1 MQFARIIVPLSACL
15 FVGIVQAADWPGFRG
30 PNGSAASD
38 DKDLP
43 AQWTKENIH
52 WKLKLPGPGT
62 SSPITT
68 GDKIFVTAYSG
79 YCTSV
84 NKGKGGMGFPGKG
97 FPGKGPGGKG
107 FPGKGPP
114 GKGGFSKG
122 GFGKGDDADAQEQ
135 MKLRFV
141 LLCLDRHKGQ
151 ILWQKEIQPKLPETP
166 ASGMILEHGYSS
178 STPVTDGES
187 VFAFFGKTGV
197 VAFDLAGN
205 KLWQADVGSGK
216 HMWGT
221 ASSPV
226 LYKNLVIV
234 NAAMESGALVG
245 LDKKTGKEI
254 WRKKGISPCWTSPL
268 IAETPTKGRTSGKS
282 HELILSLPGKIV
294 GYDPET
300 GNELWHC
307 QGIGKGG
314 GAGGGFGGG
323 GFGGFGAGYTCS
335 TPVAKDGVVYVIGGG
350 GPNGAPTAIAVRAGG
365 NGDVTKSHVV
375 WRQKAGASFASPVVS
390 GDRLHF
396 VAGNAYCL
404 KLDTGE
410 VVYNER
416 LYSGGNEYV
425 SAVAAD
431 GKIFAL
437 TRTDGVHVLAAG
449 DKFESLAHNEFAG
462 DKSIFNASPAVSSG
476 RLYIRSNEYLYCIG
490 KK

>member
-1 MQFARIIVPLSACL
+1 MRLARIAVPLSVIL

-30 PNGSAASD
+30 PNGSATSD
-38 DKDLP
+38 DKNLP
-43 AQWTKENIH
+43 AQWTTENIL
-52 WKLKLPGPGT
+52 WKVKLPGPGT

-68 GDKIFVTAYSG
+68 GDKIFVTAYTG
-79 YCTSV
+79 YGTAL
-84 NKGKGGMGFPGKG
+84 NKGKGGFGKG

-114 GKGGFSKG
+114 GKGGF
-122 GFGKGDDADAQEQ
+122 GKGDDSDAGEQ
-135 MKLRFV
+135 KKLRFV

-151 ILWQKEIQPKLPETP
+151 ILWQKEIEPKLPETP
-166 ASGMILEHGYSS
+166 ASGMILEHGYAS
-178 STPVTDGES
+178 STPVTDGQS

-197 VAFDLAGN
+197 VAFDVAGN
-205 KLWQADVGSGK
+205 RLWQADVGSGK

-234 NAAMESGALVG
+234 NAAMESGALIA
-245 LDKKTGKEI
+245 LDKRTGKEI
-254 WRKKGISPCWTSPL
+254 WRKNGISTCWTSPL
-268 IAETPTKGRTSGKS
+268 IIELPTKGSGRNAS
-282 HELILSLPGKIV
+282 DNHHELILSLPGKII
-294 GYDPET
+294 GYDPES
-300 GNELWHC
+300 GKELWHC

-314 GAGGGFGGG
+314 GAGSGFGGG
-323 GFGGFGAGYTCS
+323 GFVGFGAGYTCS
-335 TPVAKDGVVYVIGGG
+335 TPVAKDGTVYLIGGG
-350 GPNGAPTAIAVRAGG
+350 GPNGAPTAMAVRAGG
-365 NGDVTKSHVV
+365 RGDVTKTHVV
-375 WRQKAGASFASPVVS
+375 WRQKAGASIASPVVS

-396 VAGNAYCL
+396 VAGSAYCL
-404 KLDTGE
+404 KLDTGDI
-410 VVYNER
+410 VYNER

-449 DKFESLAHNEFAG
+449 DKFGPLAHNEFAG
-462 DKSIFNASPAVSSG
+462 DKSIFNASPAVSNG
-476 RLYIRSNEYLYCIG
+476 RLYVRSNEYMYCIG